1 MHVQSPVADDA
12 RVLREAQALIEHG
25 YRVTIVDIEHQ
36 RRQARKERVDAIE
49 VRHVFMSRR
58 SAKYYDPIKSLPWL
72 AFKVTRL
79 LKSLVQVPRTRA
91 DAYHAHDISAL
102 PACLLAACLRRKPL
116 IFDAHE
122 LPMTQDHLVRRHLVQ
137 AVSTT
142 MLKFMLQRCSA
153 AITVSPP
160 LATEMQRLF
169 GGPLAVVVRNIPDY
183 QAPGRTDRLRG
194 HFGLPSTTQ
203 IALYQGRFQAN
214 RSLGALVHSAP
225 FLNPGIVIVLMGSG
239 SDRGE
244 IEALISRLGVEQ
256 RVKIKDH
263 VPYEELLSWTS
274 SADIGL
280 SVFDP
285 DISLSTRYCLP
296 NKVFEY
302 LMAGL
307 PVLTTPLDAVVEIV
321 QQYGAGVEIPRLEPR
336 LVATAL
342 NYILAKPDEL
352 ARMRNAA
359 LAAAARDLRWSV
371 ERERVW
377 SLYDSL
383 LRRSQYGDSPPLAS
397 FDGREDVERSAPINS

>member
-1 MHVQSPVADDA
+1 
-12 RVLREAQALIEHG
+12 
-25 YRVTIVDIEHQ
+25 
-36 RRQARKERVDAIE
+36 
-49 VRHVFMSRR
+49 
-58 SAKYYDPIKSLPWL
+58 
-72 AFKVTRL
+72 
-79 LKSLVQVPRTRA
+79 
-91 DAYHAHDISAL
+91 
-102 PACLLAACLRRKPL
+102 
-116 IFDAHE
+116 
-122 LPMTQDHLVRRHLVQ
+122 
-137 AVSTT
+137 
-142 MLKFMLQRCSA
+142 
-153 AITVSPP
+153 
-160 LATEMQRLF
+160 
-169 GGPLAVVVRNIPDY
+169 
-183 QAPGRTDRLRG
+183 
-194 HFGLPSTTQ
+194 
-203 IALYQGRFQAN
+203 
-214 RSLGALVHSAP
+214 
-225 FLNPGIVIVLMGSG
+225 
-239 SDRGE
+239 
-244 IEALISRLGVEQ
+244 
-256 RVKIKDH
+256 